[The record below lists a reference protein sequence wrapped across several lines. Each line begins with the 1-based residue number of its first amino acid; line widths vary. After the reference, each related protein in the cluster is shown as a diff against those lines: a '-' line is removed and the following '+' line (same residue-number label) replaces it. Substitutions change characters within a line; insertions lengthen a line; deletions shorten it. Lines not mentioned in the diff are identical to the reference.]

1 MTYRQFGV
9 MVPKSSILV
18 YFRVSPQALEREPVV
33 VDGLA
38 REGILIFWS
47 QDHGIMV
54 LWYYG
59 IMVFGVMVP
68 WYYDVLVP

>member
-9 MVPKSSILV
+9 MVPKSLILV
-18 YFRVSPQALEREPVV
+18 YFRVSPPRGEMGPVG

-47 QDHGIMV
+47 QDYGIMV

-59 IMVFGVMVP
+59 IWCHGAT
-68 WYYDVLVP
+68 VL

>member
-1 MTYRQFGV
+1 

-18 YFRVSPQALEREPVV
+18 YFRVSLQRLEMVPVRG
-33 VDGLA
+33 DGLA

-47 QDHGIMV
+47 QDAMVAGIMV

-59 IMVFGVMVP
+59 IWCHGAMV
-68 WYYDVLVP
+68 L